1 MHLSLLENHRYV
13 ATRGAVPLSPL
24 EHGRYTAPQA
34 AAKVV
39 RAGIRADIL
48 LSPLENHDYNDTQKT
63 ALPRVKHGV
72 FTVKSRA
79 LKIPLCGA

>member
-1 MHLSLLENHRYV
+1 MV
-13 ATRGAVPLSPL
+13 PRGAVRLSPL
-24 EHGRYTAPQA
+24 EYRRYTPLQA
-34 AAKVV
+34 AARVV
-39 RAGIRADIL
+39 RAGLGAKIL
-48 LSPLENHDYNDTQKT
+48 LSPLENHDYNDTQIT

>member
-1 MHLSLLENHRYV
+1 MV
-13 ATRGAVPLSPL
+13 PRGAVQLSPL
-24 EHGRYTAPQA
+24 ERCRYTALQA

-39 RAGIRADIL
+39 SAGIRADIL

-72 FTVKSRA
+72 CTVKSRA

>member
-1 MHLSLLENHRYV
+1 
-13 ATRGAVPLSPL
+13 
-24 EHGRYTAPQA
+24 
-34 AAKVV
+34 VV

-72 FTVKSRA
+72 CTVKSRA